1 MTTTIGGK
9 GSKYPDSFFDSKQL
23 KIGIK
28 VELEHTKSKRV
39 AKAIAKDHLLESPQY
54 YVELKKMEKKLG
66 I

>member
-1 MTTTIGGK
+1 MTIGGK
-9 GSKYPDSFFDSKQL
+9 GSKYPDSFFNPTQL
-23 KIGIK
+23 KHGIK

-39 AKAIAKDHLLESPQY
+39 AKAIAKDHLAESSQY